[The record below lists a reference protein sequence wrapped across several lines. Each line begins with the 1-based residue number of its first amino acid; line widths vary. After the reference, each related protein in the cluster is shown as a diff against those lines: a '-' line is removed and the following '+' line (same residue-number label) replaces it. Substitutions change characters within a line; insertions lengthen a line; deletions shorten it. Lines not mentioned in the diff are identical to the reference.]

1 MSGRAHPVPP
11 ATLPPL
17 QTLERLGHLTVVLR
31 AELDRTTMAFAD
43 VARLTSGSVIALPSS
58 AGDTI
63 GLFIGDVQIGS
74 GEVLVVDGILTVR
87 VSDLA
92 SAAIAGEAEKAGPD
106 APSTALER
114 R

>member
-1 MSGRAHPVPP
+1 MSGRAHPAPQP
-11 ATLPPL
+11 STPPL
-17 QTLERLGHLTVVLR
+17 QTLERLGHLTVTLR

-43 VARLTSGSVIALPSS
+43 VARLTSGSVITLPSS

-92 SAAIAGEAEKAGPD
+92 APAIGETDKAGPD
-106 APSTALER
+106 APTTALER